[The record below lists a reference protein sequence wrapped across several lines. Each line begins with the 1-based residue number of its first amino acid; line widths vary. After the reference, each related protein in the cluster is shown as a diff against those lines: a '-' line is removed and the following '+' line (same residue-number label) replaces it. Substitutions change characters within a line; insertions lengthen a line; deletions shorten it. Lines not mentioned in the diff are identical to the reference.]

1 MLAITQHGG
10 GLLVGLLLL
19 LQALDTQGV
28 WNRVFMLCSDPSA
41 AAAAALLQAL
51 DNEGAWSRF
60 VRQGR
65 VQLRCEV
72 LDCE

>member
-1 MLAITQHGG
+1 ML
-10 GLLVGLLLL
+10 LLPLLLL
-19 LQALDTQGV
+19 L
-28 WNRVFMLCSDPSA
+28 
-41 AAAAALLQAL
+41 LLQAL